1 MHMADE
7 LLKDFKNLQKPA
19 VDAPANADLRT
30 FNEHDI
36 LGDVDRDEKGNV
48 FVD

>member
-1 MHMADE
+1 
-7 LLKDFKNLQKPA
+7 

-36 LGDVDRDEKGNV
+36 LGDVDIDEKGNV

>member
-1 MHMADE
+1 
-7 LLKDFKNLQKPA
+7 
-19 VDAPANADLRT
+19 LRT